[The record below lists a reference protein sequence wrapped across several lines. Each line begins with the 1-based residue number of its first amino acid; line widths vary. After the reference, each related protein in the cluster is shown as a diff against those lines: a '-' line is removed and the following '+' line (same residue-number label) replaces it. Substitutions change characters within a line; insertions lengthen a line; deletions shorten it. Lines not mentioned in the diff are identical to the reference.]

1 MITSFPN
8 RKTFVTTLLGLA
20 AAGSFGMVLAVPR
33 PAHAIIVYDPSN
45 HAQNLLTAARALT
58 QINNQIQSLQNEAS
72 MLTSMARNLSRIDFP
87 ELQQLTQRLRQ
98 IERLMTQAQG
108 IDFNVD
114 QIEGQFRRLFPDP
127 SRILGSAQH
136 VAEARARLDGA
147 MTAFRQTMA
156 VQSQVVGNVQ
166 EDAQALAAI
175 VAKSQGAEGSLQ
187 ASQATNQLL
196 ALGAKQQ
203 FQIQQMMAAQYRAEA
218 MEQARRVQAEAD
230 ARATT
235 RRFLGSG
242 TAYTPR

>member
-1 MITSFPN
+1 MITSFPD

-20 AAGSFGMVLAVPR
+20 AAGSFGMALAVPR

-87 ELQQLTQRLRQ
+87 ELQQLTQKLRQ

-127 SRILGSAQH
+127 NRILGSAQH

-166 EDAQALAAI
+166 EDAQTLAAI

-203 FQIQQMMAAQYRAEA
+203 FQIQQMMAAQFRAEA